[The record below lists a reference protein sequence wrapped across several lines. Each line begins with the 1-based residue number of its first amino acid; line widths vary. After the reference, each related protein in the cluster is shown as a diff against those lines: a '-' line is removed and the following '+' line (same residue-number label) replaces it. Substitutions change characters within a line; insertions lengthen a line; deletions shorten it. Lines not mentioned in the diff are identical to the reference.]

1 MSCLQLWALHH
12 SGPPPQHLDP
22 RTHLDQ
28 LHREQNTSV
37 SNSNSNTQEAAL
49 HNTEVSKTCK
59 TSCTAC
65 VVIIT
70 THTHTHKIQAN
81 TKANHQISEC
91 W

>member
-37 SNSNSNTQEAAL
+37 SNSNTQEAAL

-70 THTHTHKIQAN
+70 THTHTQNTGKHKSKPSN
-81 TKANHQISEC
+81 
-91 W
+91 